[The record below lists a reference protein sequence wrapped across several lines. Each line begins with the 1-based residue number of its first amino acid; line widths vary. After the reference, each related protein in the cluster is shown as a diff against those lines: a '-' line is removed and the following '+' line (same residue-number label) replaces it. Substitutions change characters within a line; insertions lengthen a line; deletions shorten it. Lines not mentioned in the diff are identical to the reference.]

1 MNLSLRRT
9 LLLSAALTAMVFL
22 VAACGSSEPPAPA
35 AAPTAEMA
43 ATEPPAAT
51 EEPAAEM
58 SGSVANPEYLALLE
72 AAKQEGTLTVSG
84 PNFDPDDVDNLEAGF
99 LEKFGF
105 PVKIISDPGHVR
117 ELPARLKAGG
127 KYDVI
132 DGSGITAGQVE
143 EIVGLEPVDWSIF
156 PEEEFPGLQENYAA
170 RSRPGI
176 NCVLFFRF
184 TWAFV
189 YNTDMLSEDEL
200 PRNMEDL
207 TDPKWKGRFAVSDLA
222 VPLGTMSLQW
232 DEEEGMEKMVDLARR
247 LKANGPVIAS
257 GGSPGAIAKVV
268 AGEVPIATAAF
279 SSALGL
285 IDQGAPIALLPFRDP
300 EVGSDTAYQ
309 PGLSMNVCPVKES
322 ANPNMAKLFTAWMST
337 GLPPE
342 VSANRGYFRPF
353 REGDTSYIA
362 GFYQEHGIGID
373 QFLTHTNVAK
383 EGQRKNVYGA
393 AAEIYAGLAQ

>member
-1 MNLSLRRT
+1 MNLTLPKI
-9 LLLSAALTAMVFL
+9 LLLLVALTATVLL
-22 VAACGSSEPPAPA
+22 VAACGSSDEPTPAPA
-35 AAPTAEMA
+35 EPTEAMAEPTEAMA
-43 ATEPPAAT
+43 A
-51 EEPAAEM
+51 
-58 SGSVANPEYLALLE
+58 SVENAEYLALLE
-72 AAKQEGTLTVSG
+72 AAKEEGTLTVSG
-84 PNFDPDDVDNLEAGF
+84 PNFDPDDVDNLEAAF
-99 LEKFGF
+99 MEKFGF
-105 PVKIISDPGHVR
+105 EMELISDPGHVR

-143 EIVGLEPVDWSIF
+143 DIVGLEPVDWSIF
-156 PEEEFPGLQENYAA
+156 PEEDFPGLMENYEA
-170 RSRPGI
+170 RSRPEI

-189 YNTDMLSEDEL
+189 YNTEMLSEDEL
-200 PRNMEDL
+200 PRSMEDL

-232 DEEEGMEKMVDLARR
+232 DEEVGKEKMVDLARR
-247 LKANGPVIAS
+247 LKANEPVIAS

-285 IDQGAPIALLPFRDP
+285 IDQGAPLALLPFRDP

-309 PGLSMNVCPVKES
+309 PGLSMNICPVKDS

-337 GLPPE
+337 DLPPE
-342 VSANRGYFRPF
+342 VAANRGYFRPF
-353 REGDTSYIA
+353 REGDTSNIA
-362 GFYQEHGIGID
+362 KFYQSHGIGIE
-373 QFLTHTNVAK
+373 QFLTHTDVAK
-383 EGQRKNVYGA
+383 EAQRKNVYGA

>member
-9 LLLSAALTAMVFL
+9 LLLFAALTAMVFL
-22 VAACGSSEPPAPA
+22 VAACGSADPPTPA
-35 AAPTAEMA
+35 AQPTAEM
-43 ATEPPAAT
+43 AAT

-58 SGSVANPEYLALLE
+58 SGSVANPAYLALLE

-99 LEKFGF
+99 MEKFGF
-105 PVKIISDPGHVR
+105 PMKLISDPGHVR

-127 KYDVI
+127 KYDMIV
-132 DGSGITAGQVE
+132 GSGITAGQAE
-143 EIVGLEPVDWSIF
+143 DIVGLEPVDWSIF
-156 PEEEFPGLQENYAA
+156 PEEDFPGLQKNFAS

-176 NCVLFFRF
+176 NCVLYMRF

-189 YNTDMLSEDEL
+189 YNTEMLTEDEL
-200 PRNMEDL
+200 PGSMEDL

-232 DEEEGMEKMVDLARR
+232 SEEEGMERMLDLARR
-247 LKANGPVIAS
+247 LKANEPVIAS

-285 IDQGAPIALLPFRDP
+285 IDQGAPIALLPFREP

-309 PGLSMNVCPVKES
+309 PGLSMNACPVKGS

-337 GLPPE
+337 ELPDA
-342 VSANRGYFRPF
+342 VARNRGYFRPF
-353 REGDTSYIA
+353 REGDTSDIA
-362 GFYQEHGIGID
+362 QFYQSHGIGIG
-373 QFLTHTNVAK
+373 QFLTHTNVEQEA
-383 EGQRKNVYGA
+383 QRKNVYGA
-393 AAEIYAGLAQ
+393 AAEVYAGLAQ

>member
-9 LLLSAALTAMVFL
+9 LLLFAALTAMVFL
-22 VAACGSSEPPAPA
+22 VAACGSAEPVAPT

-43 ATEPPAAT
+43 ATE
-51 EEPAAEM
+51 EPAAET
-58 SGSVANPEYLALLE
+58 SGSVANPEYLALLD
-72 AAKQEGTLTVSG
+72 AAKEEGTLTVSG

-99 LEKFGF
+99 MEKFGF
-105 PVKIISDPGHVR
+105 PVEIISDPGHVR

-170 RSRPGI
+170 RSRPEI

-189 YNTDMLSEDEL
+189 YNTDMLTEDEL

-232 DEEEGMEKMVDLARR
+232 GRRRRHGENGGPGPAIEG
-247 LKANGPVIAS
+247 
-257 GGSPGAIAKVV
+257 
-268 AGEVPIATAAF
+268 
-279 SSALGL
+279 
-285 IDQGAPIALLPFRDP
+285 
-300 EVGSDTAYQ
+300 
-309 PGLSMNVCPVKES
+309 
-322 ANPNMAKLFTAWMST
+322 
-337 GLPPE
+337 
-342 VSANRGYFRPF
+342 
-353 REGDTSYIA
+353 
-362 GFYQEHGIGID
+362 
-373 QFLTHTNVAK
+373 
-383 EGQRKNVYGA
+383 
-393 AAEIYAGLAQ
+393 